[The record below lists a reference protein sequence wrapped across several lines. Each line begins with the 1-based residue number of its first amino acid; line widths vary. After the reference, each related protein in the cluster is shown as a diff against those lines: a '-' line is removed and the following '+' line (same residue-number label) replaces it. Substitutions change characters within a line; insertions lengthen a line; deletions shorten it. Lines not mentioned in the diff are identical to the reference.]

1 MLDNAAVLIGA
12 YGAMTVGLSIAVAKI
27 SPMIGPRLRHLFAG
41 AAPIAAVL
49 GIRINAAD
57 SVTLQSMDLFAAGGL
72 VVFGVVASSVVG
84 RFVPTNTSKA
94 RQRLA

>member
-1 MLDNAAVLIGA
+1 MLDNIAVLIGA

-41 AAPIAAVL
+41 AAPVAVVL
-49 GIRINAAD
+49 GARITAAD

-72 VVFGVVASSVVG
+72 VVFGVVVSSVVG
-84 RFVPTNTSKA
+84 KFVPTSTAKD
-94 RQRLA
+94 RQRLT